1 MRNTGRKII
10 LAVSLVLGS
19 AVIYA
24 GDLVL
29 EKSYFIDSKK
39 NVEPSGLIIKNGN
52 FYFISDDEDKKIYK
66 LIFSGES
73 CKAETSHKLEFKT
86 KPSKALNYEGINA
99 ADDGYYYLLSEPEY
113 RLVKVSEDGKALLG
127 ESFLNDGR
135 NAGFFKGKAKGP
147 EGMIVYKG
155 GKKILIASQGD
166 KGKLLEGD
174 IINGKVVNF
183 KTIKIISDDISEGK
197 KNNNWISDLYLYR
210 DRIYVLLKKQ
220 NKIVELKRNG
230 DSYEET
236 GVFSYDKAISAKK
249 YSYLKGNDFGE
260 GLAVDDKH
268 FYVIFDNNKDG
279 RLENLSDERPLFII
293 LKR

>member
-1 MRNTGRKII
+1 MKFTRKKII
-10 LAVSLVLGS
+10 LAFSMFLGS
-19 AVIYA
+19 MALYA

-39 NVEPSGLIIKNGN
+39 NLEPSGLTIKNGN

-66 LIFSGES
+66 LVFSGES
-73 CKAETSHKLEFKT
+73 CKAETSHKLEFDI
-86 KPSKALNYEGINA
+86 KPPKALNYEGINA

-113 RLVKVSEDGKALLG
+113 RVVKVSENGKAVLG

-135 NAGFFKGKAKGP
+135 KAGFFKGKAKGP

-155 GKKILIASQGD
+155 GEKILIASQGD

-183 KTIKIISDDISEGK
+183 KTIKIISEDISEGK
-197 KNNNWISDLYLYR
+197 ENNNWISDLYLYK
-210 DRIYVLLKKQ
+210 DRIYVLLKKA

-230 DSYEET
+230 DTYEET
-236 GVFSYDKAISAKK
+236 GVFSYDKAISLKK